1 VKIEKPHH
9 ISLLIHPVERSGG
22 PIGDEIDAGL
32 DGLDA
37 VEIAEGEPDAGRPVG
52 ELVRSVSQ
60 LRSGGYRRRWWSRKD
75 SNLQP
80 SA

>member
-60 LRSGGYRRRWWSRKD
+60 LRSGGYRRLWRSRKD